1 MVVADNLQGSADI
14 IDALSLVKKLIS
26 CSQLAHD
33 LLGDV
38 QFSFHRAS
46 LGQIWPIGQRP

>member
-14 IDALSLVKKLIS
+14 SDTLSLVKKLIS
-26 CSQLAHD
+26 CSQLADD
-33 LLGDV
+33 LFGAV

-46 LGQIWPIGQRP
+46 LGQIWPIEKRP